1 MRIWTPDDLEEIKAL
16 TPEQIQALSW
26 NEFEAI
32 LKITQDAGVALTPEA
47 IDARNLNS
55 NELPE
60 GTAVAFFNPP
70 QQDSK

>member
-1 MRIWTPDDLEEIKAL
+1 MRTWTPEDIEEIRAL
-16 TPEQIQALSW
+16 TPEQVKALSW
-26 NEFEAI
+26 PEFEAV
-32 LKITQDAGVALTPEA
+32 LKIAQDAGVALTPEA

-70 QQDSK
+70 QQDSQ